1 MSKKKT
7 KQTTLTD
14 QLLEAIENSG
24 KSINSIAMAADVPQ
38 PVLQRFASGERDIR
52 LDTAAKLATY
62 FGMKLTKPKR

>member
-7 KQTTLTD
+7 KQPTLTD
-14 QLLEAIENSG
+14 QLLEAIESSPL
-24 KSINSIAMAADVPQ
+24 SINALAIAADIPQ

-62 FGMKLTKPKR
+62 FGMKLTKPKG